1 MSPRS
6 PGGRRPGSG
15 FTSLAAGLALCG
27 AVAAGPTT
35 ETQTMYYPNYEA
47 VPDSPRVS
55 AGQPGLAVSF
65 ANQAAYA
72 VFPARGP
79 WPLFGAYRVGPATL
93 ADLGSDL
100 DANLVL
106 LVTHQE
112 TRGIFTGRAIKDDP
126 PPKPAPDTAPSG
138 GQVLEV
144 GGYFSVDL
152 KEQCR
157 IPPRPGKYWVLV
169 QLGTLVSPVLEFEI
183 R

>member
-1 MSPRS
+1 MSAPR
-6 PGGRRPGSG
+6 PGGRRPGPG
-15 FTSLAAGLALCG
+15 FISLAIALALCG
-27 AVAAGPTT
+27 TAAAGPTT

-47 VPDSPRVS
+47 VPDSPRLP

-65 ANQAAYA
+65 ANQAARV
-72 VFPARGP
+72 VFPAQGP

-106 LVTHQE
+106 LVTHKE
-112 TRGIFTGRAIKDDP
+112 TRGIFTGRAVKDEP
-126 PPKPAPDTAPSG
+126 PPKPAPDSAPGG

-144 GGYFSVDL
+144 GGYFNVDL
-152 KEQCR
+152 KAQCR

-169 QLGTLVSPVLEFEI
+169 QLGTLASPVLEFEI